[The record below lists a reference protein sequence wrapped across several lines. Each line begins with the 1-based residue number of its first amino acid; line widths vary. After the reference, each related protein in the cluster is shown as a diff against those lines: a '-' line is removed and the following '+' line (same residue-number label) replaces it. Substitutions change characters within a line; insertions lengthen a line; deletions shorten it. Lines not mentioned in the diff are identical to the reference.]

1 MLVPFCVHSVPVSSM
16 FHLLHDFYIF
26 CVLSSFCIKLLCL
39 CGGLSVSHVSM
50 FICCSC
56 QFSCLCLGLYI
67 RLPFCLRVKPMFLFS
82 CSVTSCFCFGTLC
95 TLCSVLLPLSHHLD
109 SVQLCDF
116 PPHMSTTTVTL
127 LCVQRLS
134 LPSQSV
140 SSPSLC
146 TSDVPSDQLR

>member
-1 MLVPFCVHSVPVSSM
+1 MMLVPFCVHSVPVSSM

-67 RLPFCLRVKPMFLFS
+67 RLPFCLRVKPVFLFS

-95 TLCSVLLPLSHHLD
+95 TLCLVLLPLSHLAVI
-109 SVQLCDF
+109 SVSCPSTCCLFAQLCAF
-116 PPHMSTTTVTL
+116 PVSY
-127 LCVQRLS
+127 CLS
-134 LPSQSV
+134 
-140 SSPSLC
+140 
-146 TSDVPSDQLR
+146 DN